1 MQTSV
6 VEVLKG
12 AGLYLTP
19 EEVEARVKAGKSSRL
34 EEQML
39 ITILPNNQRAEHKMA
54 EIDFADIRTMADE
67 LDIALRHMNPIA
79 QSLYA
84 KNAVAI
90 ARAVR
95 VVNVES
101 ASGFKG
107 VVGSG
112 RQLDLLLLRPEQFA
126 DPDVPVAD
134 PFVPTRRTTW
144 ERGVAGPP
152 DEGEMD
158 FIELLTEAT
167 AHSQDLEMGLAECLM
182 IFGFADPVWVGDAC
196 PSAIQLRYL
205 AQDYNIQ
212 NCDFSLVQPFLNT
225 PILELKEPFVI
236 YPRETG
242 SVDAYYFQAGTDWL
256 QPVGLWIKMASNLRN
271 LATG

>member
-107 VVGSG
+107 AVGSG

-126 DPDVPVAD
+126 DPDALVAFNT
-134 PFVPTRRTTW
+134 PRTTW

-152 DEGEMD
+152 AAGEMH
-158 FIELLTEAT
+158 FIELMPGAALHGE
-167 AHSQDLEMGLAECLM
+167 DLEMDLAECLM
-182 IFGFADPVWVGDAC
+182 IFGFADPVWVGAAC

-212 NCDFSLVQPFLNT
+212 NCDFSLVQPFQNT

-242 SVDAYYFQAGTDWL
+242 RVEVYYFQAGDDWL
-256 QPVGLWIKMASNLRN
+256 QPVGLWIKMASDLRD

>member
-1 MQTSV
+1 MQTV

-107 VVGSG
+107 AVGSG

-126 DPDVPVAD
+126 DPDTVA
-134 PFVPTRRTTW
+134 VNTERTTW
-144 ERGVAGPP
+144 ERGVAGPLA
-152 DEGEMD
+152 EGQMH
-158 FIELLTEAT
+158 FIELMPGAALHGE
-167 AHSQDLEMGLAECLM
+167 DLLMGLAECLM
-182 IFGFADPVWVGDAC
+182 IFGFADPVWVGAAC

-212 NCDFSLVQPFLNT
+212 NCDFSLVQPFQNT

-242 SVDAYYFQAGTDWL
+242 RVEVYYFQAGDDWL
-256 QPVGLWIKMASNLRN
+256 QPVGLWIKMASDLRAM
-271 LATG
+271 ATS